1 MQVQTTS
8 SGQRPCRRCTHR
20 TDPGAT
26 HAGKT
31 PQIGR
36 GRQAPPRASSTRGKE
51 TMRKPSAEAAASP
64 RDLEGTCGNAAPA
77 PNLKG
82 CQAPPRVS
90 STQEKEGMASSSAAA
105 GSPVNPGRVTVANAQ
120 HHPRRS
126 SPATHCHHRPRPT
139 EGAVHAELRVLG
151 VKLSAILILSC
162 PDTKNVDH
170 ARDLIVPDATDRY
183 PKTRRASAE
192 VTIIAANLS
201 ENGRRNRD

>member
-1 MQVQTTS
+1 MTIKESAENSCLRSGRDERGTSKQVQTTS
-8 SGQRPCRRCTHR
+8 SGQRPCQRCTHR

-26 HAGKT
+26 HAGTT

-139 EGAVHAELRVLG
+139 EGAVHAELRVLE
-151 VKLSAILILSC
+151 VKLSAILTL
-162 PDTKNVDH
+162 PFTDT
-170 ARDLIVPDATDRY
+170 
-183 PKTRRASAE
+183 
-192 VTIIAANLS
+192 
-201 ENGRRNRD
+201 